1 MACFNWAVKR
11 GKMIESPLWGM
22 ERGRYER
29 RERILTPEEKQKI
42 KAVVKGGMSDFLF
55 CLEQTGARPFSEV
68 AKVTA
73 SMIDWQEGTVTFSQ
87 HKNKKKGKTRVIYLT
102 PDLSK
107 KLKELA
113 RERPEGPLLLTRN
126 GRQWTRQAA
135 TKAMR
140 RIEKKAGVHRL
151 MIYAWRHTF
160 ITDCL
165 AKGMSPTII
174 GRLVGNSARTIA
186 RFYDHV
192 EQRKDAL
199 REAAKQAVS

>member
-1 MACFNWAVKR
+1 MAWP
-11 GKMIESPLWGM
+11 I
-22 ERGRYER
+22 
-29 RERILTPEEKQKI
+29 
-42 KAVVKGGMSDFLF
+42 FLF
-55 CLEQTGARPFSEV
+55 CLEHTGARPFSEV
-68 AKVTA
+68 AKLTA
-73 SMIDWQEGTVTFSQ
+73 AMIDWEDASVTFAD
-87 HKNKKKGKTRVIYLT
+87 HKNKKKGKARIMYLT
-102 PDLSK
+102 PDLLK
-107 KLKELA
+107 KLRELA
-113 RERPEGPLLLTRN
+113 RERPEGPLLLTQK
-126 GRQWTRQAA
+126 GRPWTRQAA

-140 RIEKKAGVHRL
+140 RIEKKAGVPRI